1 MFLGNRVV
9 HFDSTLRCAAEPPA
23 SRAQTGRYRIAVRVL
38 CGLAVIL
45 PLCGCASL
53 PSVPPP
59 PAAPGTAS
67 AGGATIVAIA
77 PPSPP
82 AMTLPKFLG
91 LDIAYAGIRGIGMRV
106 RNRLGTRF
114 PGLEPKPPIRS
125 IADPANMSENASP
138 AVKAAA
144 EAKIEADQAPQKAK
158 AIRYLSSLGCG
169 KCYPDTEKALL
180 AAMED
185 CNEQIRYEAVRGLRK
200 SVGDQCGC
208 CRQDSCCS
216 PKLVQKLYELA
227 YGVDDS
233 GCHIEPSSR
242 IRRNARLAICA
253 CGAVTTDGDEA
264 LPIEGPQVLV
274 QSDSSESDAASPKT
288 ASEESSPADAPSAT
302 ATVDIQSTQ
311 QRTATILLNTPEAVA
326 TDETPSKDQTAG
338 LMLPDDAELPPDA
351 NVPGGVRRE

>member
-1 MFLGNRVV
+1 L
-9 HFDSTLRCAAEPPA
+9 LLWC
-23 SRAQTGRYRIAVRVL
+23 
-38 CGLAVIL
+38 
-45 PLCGCASL
+45 CGCATL

-59 PAAPGTAS
+59 PAVPASAS

-77 PPSPP
+77 PPAAP

-91 LDIAYAGIRGIGMRV
+91 LDVAFAGIRGIGMRV

-125 IADPANMSENASP
+125 LSDPANMSENASP

-144 EAKIEADQAPQKAK
+144 EAKAEEDQAPQKAK
-158 AIRYLSSLGCG
+158 AIRYLASLGCG

-216 PKLVQKLYELA
+216 PKLVQKLYQLA
-227 YGVDDS
+227 YGVDES

-253 CGAVTTDGDEA
+253 CGGVATTATDSV
-264 LPIEGPQVLV
+264 PVEGPQVLV
-274 QSDSSESDAASPKT
+274 QSEPATEATDTQSGAVAKT
-288 ASEESSPADAPSAT
+288 AVPSNPEDGSAT
-302 ATVDIQSTQ
+302 ASLNVQQTE
-311 QRTATILLNTPEAVA
+311 QRTATILLDDGDTVAETEAEA
-326 TDETPSKDQTAG
+326 ENPDQTAG
-338 LMLPDDAELPPDA
+338 LTLPKMLDSANDPDSS
-351 NVPGGVRRE
+351 GGVRRE